1 MLVNA
6 TSIDFVICAA
16 PTTTA
21 ERPQTTVLFF
31 RGLLVAHEHRRA
43 QRQRADQRAH
53 VAIVRAQAAERRGL
67 ADRLGPASYDVT
79 EAGRAFL
86 AALPVDQVV
95 KPKPARQ
102 LLLFDE

>member
-31 RGLLVAHEHRRA
+31 SGLL
-43 QRQRADQRAH
+43 D
-53 VAIVRAQAAERRGL
+53 
-67 ADRLGPASYDVT
+67 D
-79 EAGRAFL
+79 
-86 AALPVDQVV
+86 
-95 KPKPARQ
+95 
-102 LLLFDE
+102 